1 MKISRL
7 ILPLVILLGFA
18 FGCGDKVEMA
28 ELEKYRSQADV
39 EEQNKDIVRR
49 WLSELDQGNFGIVDE
64 VIAEDCQ
71 AHYAGETHGREWLR
85 ASCEAFPKSFSN
97 SIHII
102 DDLVAEKDKVVARLT
117 VKATNTGEF
126 MGAAAT
132 GKTIEYSAYTLYRL
146 EGGKIQEIWV
156 DQNAVLELMTKLGME
171 LKPNEEVR

>member
-1 MKISRL
+1 MKISRI
-7 ILPLVILLGFA
+7 ILPLAILLGFG
-18 FGCGDKVEMA
+18 FGCRDKVEMA
-28 ELEKYRSQADV
+28 ELEKYKAQAEV

-49 WLSELDQGNFGIVDE
+49 WLSELDKGNFAIVDE

-71 AHYAGETHGREWLR
+71 AHYTGETFGREWLR

-97 SIHII
+97 SVHII

-117 VKATNTGEF
+117 VRATNTGEF

-132 GKTIEYSAYTLYRL
+132 GETVEYSAYTIYRMT
-146 EGGKIQEIWV
+146 GGKIQEIWV

-171 LKPNEEVR
+171 LKPKEEVN